1 MAESDKDKLKLKVTV
16 DQVEALLGQLPG
28 VLSSRIVVND
38 WGAIEEV
45 HVLATTERSAKQLVR
60 DVESSLAARW
70 GMNIDHKKI
79 SVAQVTGMEPTLPP
93 VRLLLSN
100 VQSVVDTSRGL
111 MEITVTLALPDDDEV
126 TFSGRASGPYSRHHS
141 LRLAAQA
148 TVDALNQTIAARHI
162 FSLEDVKLVVAA
174 GYELVVAVVA
184 LITPRG
190 EEETL
195 VGAALMLYEPVEAA
209 ARATLQ
215 ATNRRLGRLFL
226 RRRRGRPKPDAAAA
240 PAGGGPPRDVPPR
253 DVPPRDV
260 PGEPPAGGEDLG

>member
-1 MAESDKDKLKLKVTV
+1 MVESDKNKLKQRVTV

-70 GMNIDHKKI
+70 KMNIDHKKI

-100 VQSVVDTSRGL
+100 VHSVVDTSRGL
-111 MEITVTLALPDDDEV
+111 LEITVTLALPDDEV

-162 FSLEDVKLVVAA
+162 FSLEDVKLMVAA
-174 GYELVVAVVA
+174 GHEVVVAVVA

-190 EEETL
+190 EEEVL
-195 VGAALMLYEPVEAA
+195 VGASLMLYEPVEAA

-215 ATNRRLGRLFL
+215 ATNRRVGRLFL

-240 PAGGGPPRDVPPR
+240 AAEGEPPRDVPR
-253 DVPPRDV
+253 
-260 PGEPPAGGEDLG
+260 EPPAEGEVQG